1 MTGIHVARIR
11 KTKWFRQD
19 RPAFMLRLEKDIV
32 ALHKVAYAM
41 GLELC
46 IRLNGTSDLR
56 WERLPATFADG
67 KRGVIMDRFADTRFY
82 DYTKVST
89 RFGDSLP
96 ANYDLTFSLAENNR
110 AAADYVLEHDGR
122 VAVVFRNA
130 DRPTA
135 QARRWTL
142 PDSWQGRP
150 IVDADK
156 HDLRFL
162 DPHGV
167 WCGLKAKGLA
177 TVDATGFVYDITPA
191 AFAA

>member
-1 MTGIHVARIR
+1 
-11 KTKWFRQD
+11 
-19 RPAFMLRLEKDIV
+19 
-32 ALHKVAYAM
+32 
-41 GLELC
+41 
-46 IRLNGTSDLR
+46 
-56 WERLPATFADG
+56 LPATFANG
-67 KRGVIMDRFADTRFY
+67 SRGTVFDRFSDTRFY
-82 DYTKVST
+82 DYTKIDA
-89 RFGDSLP
+89 RFGEVLP
-96 ANYDLTFSLAENNR
+96 DNYDLTFSLAENNR

-150 IVDADK
+150 VVDADR

-167 WCGLKAKGLA
+167 WCGLKAKGQA
-177 TVDATGFVYDITPA
+177 TVDTTGFVYDIEPSLA
-191 AFAA
+191 A